1 MNSEPKPKPNIIYI
15 DCTETFFSGLN
26 TGIQRVVTQIIARSS
41 LLSTKTGIPCV
52 PVVGSCGKYYRLKDM
67 QLKQLRQK
75 KILESL
81 LKIKKWIRD
90 IYYQFKTVFV
100 SKHTS
105 AAILNEEKNEE
116 RNDLSAL
123 ICKKIKNKG
132 FLIKFEQKIR
142 SFVGKL
148 FSLMSK
154 IVFKIIIRNSP
165 SVRFGSESLLLVP
178 DGFFGR
184 YFDFVALENAFNAR
198 VNIIPLIYDLF
209 PITHPELCHEEN
221 VRIYPP
227 ILEKVLRISTGLMT
241 ISESG
246 LKDLQDYLFSR
257 HPKYSHL
264 PLRFFYLGGDF
275 RSITKS
281 SDASDNSLNKLPIF
295 LEKRRFYLVVGTIE
309 PRKDHLTILSAF
321 ELLWAE
327 GFDASLVFVGRI
339 GWKCEEVLLK
349 MKNSKYN
356 NNQLHFLGSV
366 DDEVLFTLYMNA
378 EALIFSSIAEG
389 FGLPLVEAMNMK
401 IPVIASDI
409 PVFRE
414 IGGNYPYYF
423 NVQSPVDLV
432 RVVAEFD
439 RLKLNS
445 EFPQILA
452 KKWDSWDDASLAY
465 IQNALDIYSKIE

>member
-1 MNSEPKPKPNIIYI
+1 
-15 DCTETFFSGLN
+15 
-26 TGIQRVVTQIIARSS
+26 
-41 LLSTKTGIPCV
+41 
-52 PVVGSCGKYYRLKDM
+52 
-67 QLKQLRQK
+67 
-75 KILESL
+75 
-81 LKIKKWIRD
+81 
-90 IYYQFKTVFV
+90 
-100 SKHTS
+100 
-105 AAILNEEKNEE
+105 
-116 RNDLSAL
+116 
-123 ICKKIKNKG
+123 
-132 FLIKFEQKIR
+132 
-142 SFVGKL
+142 
-148 FSLMSK
+148 
-154 IVFKIIIRNSP
+154 
-165 SVRFGSESLLLVP
+165 
-178 DGFFGR
+178 
-184 YFDFVALENAFNAR
+184 
-198 VNIIPLIYDLF
+198 
-209 PITHPELCHEEN
+209 
-221 VRIYPP
+221 
-227 ILEKVLRISTGLMT
+227 MT